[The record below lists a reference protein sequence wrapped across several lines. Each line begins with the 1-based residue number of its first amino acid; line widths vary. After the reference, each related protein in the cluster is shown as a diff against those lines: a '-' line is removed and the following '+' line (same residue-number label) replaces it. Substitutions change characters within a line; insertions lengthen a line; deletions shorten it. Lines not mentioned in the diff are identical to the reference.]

1 MISMSRGTA
10 FALIMFA
17 FVASAA
23 PAKARINA
31 WAVPMRVVGDERFFL
46 GRDGQAWAVN
56 LKTWAVRTVRS
67 ASAKSQVW
75 DVNASGL
82 LVSDPGG
89 LHLEAFAAKTRQLVY
104 PTRADQEVHAAT
116 FMTSGIFLIVSH
128 GKGTQAWE
136 HRFVDATGEPR
147 LLSTTY
153 ALSGIQSSPPRA
165 VGNTVYWVQ
174 RPGSR
179 DTLTR
184 WTVGDQEPVGLGGAS
199 MIDVDAAGVW
209 VMQGGPF
216 SREPGPDLV
225 WRADDREK
233 TLTELFD
240 PMAFAKVWKG
250 MLYVSTPRIVTSDWL
265 GTRTQWPRIYAYP
278 VGCKDRR
285 EAVVL
290 AKKVMGDVQRLDIAH
305 DALQVAVIVTKSEK
319 PLGQYTEVY
328 SLPLSRK

>member
-1 MISMSRGTA
+1 MIPMTRGTA
-10 FALIMFA
+10 FALIMLA
-17 FVASAA
+17 FGASAA
-23 PAKARINA
+23 PVKARINA

-46 GRDGQAWAVN
+46 GRDGQAWAVS

-82 LVSDPGG
+82 LVSDPSG
-89 LHLEAFAAKTRQLVY
+89 LHLEAFGAKTRHLVY

-128 GKGTQAWE
+128 GEGTQAWE
-136 HRFVDATGEPR
+136 HRFIDATGEPR

-174 RPGSR
+174 RPGSW

-184 WTVGDQEPVGLGGAS
+184 WTVGDQEPVVLGGAP
-199 MIDVDAAGVW
+199 MIDVDASGVW

-216 SREPGPDLV
+216 SRESGPDRV
-225 WRADDREK
+225 WRADDKEK

-240 PMAFAKVWKG
+240 PMGFAKVWKG
-250 MLYVSTPRIVTSDWL
+250 MLYVSTPRTVTSDWL
-265 GTRTQWPRIYAYP
+265 GTRTEWPRIYVYP

-290 AKKVMGDVQRLDIAH
+290 AKKVMGDVQWLDVSH

-319 PLGQYTEVY
+319 PSVQYTEVY
-328 SLPLSRK
+328 SIPLSRK